1 MRYFLGFLVV
11 FLSLLFGFF
20 KPYNF
25 VLAQVEQ
32 NGLSAS
38 PMFQEVTLEEGER
51 EKSFSV
57 ELKNGTAVPV
67 TLRLSLLDFGTLD
80 ESGGV
85 AFLGAASNL
94 EKKYA
99 LAAWMRPEK
108 DVMTLSPGETQS
120 VRVTIENRE
129 TLSPGGH
136 YGAVVFKAGEDA
148 GSDSGENVISVSQL
162 FSVLVFAKK
171 IGGEIY
177 DLKLKTEEYPKSY
190 FTLPET
196 IRLRFQNAGN
206 VHLVPRGI
214 VTLSDP
220 LGRIVRKGIINEES
234 AIILPETLRVY
245 PSSFK
250 AVETVFMPGR
260 YTLAIQYRHDGE
272 EAFTEVKRSFVFVP
286 PPVMALS
293 FCLLLFLGWIGRH
306 FLRLQ
311 RKKSKTAL

>member
-1 MRYFLGFLVV
+1 MRL
-11 FLSLLFGFF
+11 FLSLSILVLSLTFGLFE
-20 KPYNF
+20 PHNLA
-25 VLAQVEQ
+25 LAQVEQ

-38 PMFQEVTLEEGER
+38 PMFQEVVINEGER
-51 EKSFSV
+51 EKSFSI
-57 ELKNGTAVPV
+57 ELKNGTAQPI
-67 TLRLSLLDFGTLD
+67 TLRVSLLDFGTLD

-85 AFLGAASNL
+85 AFLGAASEL

-108 DVMTLSPGETQS
+108 DALTLSPGETQS
-120 VRVTIENRE
+120 VQVTIENRE

-136 YGAVVFKAGEDA
+136 YGAIVFKAGEDA
-148 GSDSGENVISVSQL
+148 GTESGENVIAVSQL

-171 IGGEIY
+171 IGGEVY
-177 DLKLKTEEYPKSY
+177 DLKLKTEEYPQSY
-190 FTLPET
+190 FSLPET

-220 LGRIVRKGIINEES
+220 LGRVVRKGIINEES

-250 AVETVFMPGR
+250 AVERVFMPGR
-260 YTLAIQYRHDGE
+260 YTLSIQYRYDGQ
-272 EAFTEVKRSFVFVP
+272 EAFTETKRSFVFVP
-286 PPVMALS
+286 LPVTIVVLGVLAFVIWFGS
-293 FCLLLFLGWIGRH
+293 RFLKRGRT
-306 FLRLQ
+306 
-311 RKKSKTAL
+311 KTEK